1 MIQPPLS
8 SPGKTLRDL
17 IKQGT
22 VVMPGAFSP
31 ITAQAAVQ
39 QGAKAVYLSGGAIT
53 NSLLGVPDIALITL
67 DEMAGV
73 AARTCQATSVPII
86 CDADTGFGDIW
97 NVRRTVIEM
106 ERAGLAGIHL
116 EDQVM
121 PKRCGHLDGKDLVA
135 VGDMELKIKSALE
148 TKRDPSFMIIARTD
162 ARGVDGLD
170 AAIERAKAYVGVGA
184 DGIFPEGLVSE
195 EEFEQ
200 FRKAIPNTPM
210 LANMTEF
217 GKTPLISA
225 RRFEEMG
232 YEIVIFPV
240 TALRVMLKI
249 LGEFYGE
256 LLQTGTQEGWMDK
269 MVTRKELYDLVEY
282 DQYAGYNPAPKL

>member
-8 SPGKTLRDL
+8 SPGQSLRDL
-17 IKQGT
+17 IQQGT

-31 ITAQAAVQ
+31 ISAQSAVQ

-73 AARTCQATSVPII
+73 AARACQAVQVPII
-86 CDADTGFGDIW
+86 CDADTGFGDVW

-135 VGDMELKIKSALE
+135 AGDMELKIKSAVE
-148 TKRDPSFMIIARTD
+148 AKRDPSFMIFARTD

-170 AAIERAKAYVGVGA
+170 AAIERAKAYADAGA
-184 DGIFPEGLVSE
+184 DGIFPEGLISE
-195 EEFEQ
+195 EEFAE
-200 FRKAIPNTPM
+200 FRKAIPDTPL

-225 RRFEEMG
+225 TRFEELG

-240 TALRVMLKI
+240 TALRVMLKT
-249 LGEFYGE
+249 LGEFYGD
-256 LLQTGTQEGWMDK
+256 LLQTGTQTDWMDR
-269 MVTRKELYDLVEY
+269 MVTRKELYELVEY
-282 DQYAGYNPAPKL
+282 DKYAGFNPAPKA